1 MRALSG
7 TILLAASICLAGV
20 TPAEA
25 SSYTALPVGF
35 SFINATGGTLLA
47 GLSGQDDTA
56 VSVALPFAF
65 TFYGTSYN
73 QIFVS
78 SNGLITFGGANSSFT
93 NTDLSASPTQ
103 PAIAA
108 YWDDLFVAG
117 GAANVYTLTQGVVG
131 SRQFIV
137 EWSDMS
143 YFDDSPRAGGFSF
156 EAIVFEGSNLI
167 RLNYL
172 NLATGRNS
180 LLNDNAVSAT
190 VGVTNGA
197 GDNLLL
203 AFNSGANAFV
213 GTEHST
219 LIIPTA
225 TAVPEPASLLLLGTG
240 VAGLARRRLRR
251 KS

>member
-7 TILLAASICLAGV
+7 TIVLAASICLAGV
-20 TPAEA
+20 SPAEA

-35 SFINATGGTLLA
+35 SFVNATGGTLLG
-47 GLSGQDDTA
+47 GLSGQDDAA

-73 QIFVS
+73 QMFVS
-78 SNGLITFGGANSSFT
+78 SNGLITFGSGNASFT

-108 YWDDLFVAG
+108 YWDDLHVSG

-143 YFDDSPRAGGFSF
+143 YFADNPRAGGFSF
-156 EAIVFEGSNLI
+156 EAILSETSGFI

-172 NLATGRNS
+172 NLATGHNN
-180 LLNDNAVSAT
+180 LLNDNAASAT

-240 VAGLARRRLRR
+240 IAGLARRLRR